1 MFIIQSKAE
10 ALCLLWASET
20 SLHLSKHSQA
30 CSPLPTSKG
39 NAPVCL
45 LCVLPKPNWSWG
57 KLQYLPCFYKGNYK
71 SEDFFF
77 LQGKLLEPF
86 QLVCQQSSWSWTRT
100 VVSHPNCHSVPKARG
115 KFTEDFFFHS
125 IERLK
130 EWKLFPLPWIWP
142 WLKTAIF
149 DPHRLH
155 HLRIPIAWHKK
166 GSWADLPSNQFL
178 QDSRWGLTMS
188 SRPTSPR
195 LFT

>member
-1 MFIIQSKAE
+1 MLQCASCVSCQSLIDLE
-10 ALCLLWASET
+10 VNSNT
-20 SLHLSKHSQA
+20 SLVFTKETINLKI
-30 CSPLPTSKG
+30 
-39 NAPVCL
+39 
-45 LCVLPKPNWSWG
+45 
-57 KLQYLPCFYKGNYK
+57 
-71 SEDFFF
+71 FF

-130 EWKLFPLPWIWP
+130 EWKLFALPWIWP

-166 GSWADLPSNQFL
+166 GSWADFPSNQFL

>member
-77 LQGKLLEPF
+77 CKVSYWNHSNLCVNSLLQVELEQRIHVHIVTHVLKVDWQESLYLIALIYISEFIKWNFKVVFLLLPIHILCWF
-86 QLVCQQSSWSWTRT
+86 
-100 VVSHPNCHSVPKARG
+100 
-115 KFTEDFFFHS
+115 
-125 IERLK
+125 LK
-130 EWKLFPLPWIWP
+130 IGTP
-142 WLKTAIF
+142 
-149 DPHRLH
+149 
-155 HLRIPIAWHKK
+155 
-166 GSWADLPSNQFL
+166 
-178 QDSRWGLTMS
+178 
-188 SRPTSPR
+188 
-195 LFT
+195 

>member
-10 ALCLLWASET
+10 ALCLLRASET

-77 LQGKLLEPF
+77 CKVSYWNHSNLYVNNLLEVELEQWFHTQIVILFPR
-86 QLVCQQSSWSWTRT
+86 LEANLLRV
-100 VVSHPNCHSVPKARG
+100 
-115 KFTEDFFFHS
+115 FFFHS

-166 GSWADLPSNQFL
+166 WSWADFPSNQFL
-178 QDSRWGLTMS
+178 QDSRWGLTIS

>member
-10 ALCLLWASET
+10 ALCLLRASET

-86 QLVCQQSSWSWTRT
+86 QLVCQQSFLSWTRT
-100 VVSHPNCHSVPKARG
+100 VVSHPNCHSVPKSRG
-115 KFTEDFFFHS
+115 KFTEVFFFPFHREAKRMKALS
-125 IERLK
+125 STLNMT
-130 EWKLFPLPWIWP
+130 LAQDSYIWP
-142 WLKTAIF
+142 LQTPASQN
-149 DPHRLH
+149 PHCLTQE
-155 HLRIPIAWHKK
+155 RILGW
-166 GSWADLPSNQFL
+166 
-178 QDSRWGLTMS
+178 
-188 SRPTSPR
+188 
-195 LFT
+195 FT